1 MMNNFLI
8 LSQQKQDDWRQNLE
22 ACLLGGVVA
31 AYAEQNICLY
41 CVKRLV
47 P

>member
-1 MMNNFLI
+1 MNDFLI
-8 LSQQKQDDWRQNLE
+8 LSQQKQDDWRQSLE
-22 ACLLGGVVA
+22 ACLLGGAVA

-41 CVKRLV
+41 WVKRLL